1 LKFIF
6 PDFPSMKNVYF
17 NFSKSLSRRTF
28 LKGTGAAMALPWL
41 EAMTPA
47 FASSVANEPPR
58 RFVAVTLAL
67 GLHGPNLNP
76 TESGRNYTPSLYLSE
91 VKDLLGDM
99 TVITGSS
106 HPGVSGGHQTEGSIL
121 TAAPYSRNAAFKNS
135 VSLDQYLAKHQ
146 GHHTRFPSLVLD
158 INGTTSASYTESG
171 SMIPAEQSPSKVFNQ
186 LFIADTPEEQAQQV
200 ERLKEGRSIMDVVA
214 ADVRRVEKKL
224 NKGDQEK
231 MDQYFTSVRNFEKRL
246 GEAQEWATRPKPKV
260 NAEAPVDIENSD
272 AIIDRKKL
280 MLDVMFLALRT
291 DSTRFITVHLN
302 GEGGALPLEGVD
314 EGYHSLSHHGL
325 DEEKLDQLTLVES
338 ALMRK
343 WGDFVRDLKSAE
355 ESNGTMLDSTSVLM
369 TSNLGNASSHDNR
382 NMPVVFAG
390 GGFKHGQHL
399 AFDKTKNYPLPNLY
413 LSILRRHGLEADRFA
428 TSTGEMTGLD
438 LV

>member
-1 LKFIF
+1 
-6 PDFPSMKNVYF
+6 MKQVHF
-17 NFSKSLSRRTF
+17 NFSKSLSRRHF
-28 LKGTGAAMALPWL
+28 LKGAGAVMALPWL
-41 EAMTPA
+41 DAMTPA
-47 FASSVANEPPR
+47 FASAAARQAPR

-67 GLHGPNLNP
+67 GLHSPNLNP
-76 TESGRNYTPSLYLSE
+76 KQPGRKYTPSRYLSE

-99 TVITGSS
+99 TIVTGSS
-106 HPGVSGGHQTEGSIL
+106 HPGVSGGHQAEGSIL
-121 TAAPYSRNAAFKNS
+121 TAAPYSRNGTFKNS
-135 VSLDQYLAKHQ
+135 ISLDQYLAKHE

-171 SMIPAEQSPSKVFNQ
+171 SMIPAEESPSRVFNQ
-186 LFIADTPEEQAQQV
+186 LFIPDTPDEQARQV

-214 ADVRRVEKKL
+214 ADVKRVEKKL
-224 NKGDQEK
+224 SKGDREK

-246 GEAQEWATRPKPKV
+246 GEAQNWATRPKPKV
-260 NAEAPVDIENSD
+260 NARVPVDIENSD

-280 MLDVMFLALRT
+280 MLDVMFLALQT

-302 GEGGALPLEGVD
+302 GEGGAVPLEGVD

-325 DEEKLDQLTLVES
+325 DEQKLEQLTLVETE
-338 ALMRK
+338 LIRK
-343 WGDFVRDLKSAE
+343 WGDFLRDLKGAE
-355 ESNGTMLDSTSVLM
+355 ESRGTMLDSTSVLM

-382 NMPVVFAG
+382 NMPVILAG

-399 AFDKTKNYPLPNLY
+399 AFDKSHNYPLPNLF
-413 LSILRRHGLEADRFA
+413 LSILHRHGLDEDKFA
-428 TSTGEMTGLD
+428 TSTGTMTGLE

>member
-1 LKFIF
+1 
-6 PDFPSMKNVYF
+6 MKNVYF
-17 NFSKSLSRRTF
+17 GFSKSLSRRSF
-28 LKGTGAAMALPWL
+28 LKGAGASMALPWL
-41 EAMTPA
+41 EAMSPA
-47 FASSVANEPPR
+47 FASTAAQQAPR

-76 TESGRNYTPSLYLSE
+76 KGSGRNYTPSRYLSE
-91 VKDLLGDM
+91 VEDLLGDM
-99 TVITGSS
+99 TVVTGSS
-106 HPGVSGGHQTEGSIL
+106 HPGVSGGHQAEGSIL

-171 SMIPAEQSPSKVFNQ
+171 SMIPAEESPSRVFNQ

-214 ADVRRVEKKL
+214 ADVKRVEKKL
-224 NKGDQEK
+224 SNGDREK

-246 GEAQEWATRPKPKV
+246 GEAQEWATQPKPKV
-260 NAEAPVDIENSD
+260 NMGVPVDIENSD

-280 MLDVMFLALRT
+280 MLDVMFLALQT

-302 GEGGALPLEGVD
+302 GEGGAVPLEGVD

-325 DEEKLDQLTLVES
+325 DEEKLDQLTLVETE
-338 ALMRK
+338 LVRK
-343 WGDFVRDLKSAE
+343 WGDFLRDLKGAE
-355 ESNGTMLDSTSVLM
+355 ESNGTMLDATSVLM

-382 NMPVVFAG
+382 NMPVVLAG

-399 AFDKTKNYPLPNLY
+399 AFDKTNNYPLPNMFV
-413 LSILRRHGLEADRFA
+413 SILRRHGLDVDRFA
-428 TSTGEMTGLD
+428 TGSGEMTGLEM
-438 LV
+438 V

>member
-1 LKFIF
+1 
-6 PDFPSMKNVYF
+6 MKRVYF

-28 LKGTGAAMALPWL
+28 LKGAGAAMALPWL

-47 FASSVANEPPR
+47 FASAAANEAPR
-58 RFVAVTLAL
+58 RLVAVTLAL

-99 TVITGSS
+99 TIVTGSS
-106 HPGVSGGHQTEGSIL
+106 HQGVSGGHQAEGSIL

-135 VSLDQYLAKHQ
+135 ISLDQYLAKHQ

-171 SMIPAEQSPSKVFNQ
+171 SMIPAEQSPSRVFNQ

-214 ADVRRVEKKL
+214 SDVKRVEKKL
-224 NKGDQEK
+224 SSGDREK
-231 MDQYFTSVRNFEKRL
+231 LDQYFTSVRNFEKRL
-246 GEAQEWATRPKPKV
+246 GEAQEWATRPKPNV
-260 NAEAPVDIENSD
+260 NAKAPIDIENSD

-280 MLDVMFLALRT
+280 MLDVMFLALQT

-302 GEGGALPLEGVD
+302 GEGGAVPLQGVD
-314 EGYHSLSHHGL
+314 QGYHTLSHHGL
-325 DEEKLDQLTLVES
+325 DEEKLNQLTLVETE
-338 ALMRK
+338 LVRK
-343 WGDFVRDLKSAE
+343 WGDFLRDLKGAE
-355 ESNGTMLDSTSVLM
+355 ESNGTMLDTTSVLM
-369 TSNLGNASSHDNR
+369 TSNLGNGSSHDNR
-382 NMPVVFAG
+382 NMPVLLAG

-399 AFDKTKNYPLPNLY
+399 AFDKTNNYPLPNLY
-413 LSILRRHGLEADRFA
+413 LSILHRHGLEADRFA

-438 LV
+438 MV

>member
-1 LKFIF
+1 
-6 PDFPSMKNVYF
+6 MKKVYF

-28 LKGTGAAMALPWL
+28 LKGAGAAVALPWL
-41 EAMTPA
+41 DAMTPA
-47 FASSVANEPPR
+47 FASSSATQPPR

-99 TVITGSS
+99 TVVTGSS
-106 HPGVSGGHQTEGSIL
+106 HPGVSGGHQAEGSIL

-135 VSLDQYLAKHQ
+135 ISLDQYLAKHE

-171 SMIPAEQSPSKVFNQ
+171 SMIPAEESPSRVFNQ
-186 LFIADTPEEQAQQV
+186 LFIADTPEEQERQV

-224 NKGDQEK
+224 SKGDREK

-246 GEAQEWATRPKPKV
+246 GEAQEWVTKPKPHV
-260 NAEAPVDIENSD
+260 NAEVPVDIENPD

-280 MLDVMFLALRT
+280 MLDVTFLALQT
-291 DSTRFITVHLN
+291 DSTRFITIHLN
-302 GEGGALPLEGVD
+302 GEGGAVPIPGVD
-314 EGYHSLSHHGL
+314 EGYHNLSHHGL
-325 DEEKLDQLTLVES
+325 DEEKLKQLTLVET
-338 ALMRK
+338 ALVRK
-343 WGDFVRDLKSAE
+343 WGNFLRDLKGAE
-355 ESNGTMLDSTSVLM
+355 EANGTMLDTTSVLM

-382 NMPVVFAG
+382 NMPVVLAG

-399 AFDKTKNYPLPNLY
+399 AFDKTNNYPLPNLF
-413 LSILRRHGLEADRFA
+413 LSILHRHGIPDDQFA
-428 TSTGEMTGLD
+428 TSKGTMTGLEMA
-438 LV
+438 

>member
-1 LKFIF
+1 
-6 PDFPSMKNVYF
+6 
-17 NFSKSLSRRTF
+17 
-28 LKGTGAAMALPWL
+28 MALPWL

-47 FASSVANEPPR
+47 FASSLANQPPR

-76 TESGRNYTPSLYLSE
+76 KESGRNYTPSPYLSE
-91 VKDLLGDM
+91 VEDLLGDM

-171 SMIPAEQSPSKVFNQ
+171 SMIPAEESPSEVFNQ
-186 LFIADTPEEQAQQV
+186 LFIPDTPEEKALQV
-200 ERLKEGRSIMDVVA
+200 ERLKQGRSIMDVVGSDA
-214 ADVRRVEKKL
+214 KRVVRKL
-224 NKGDQEK
+224 SSGDRDK
-231 MDQYFTSVRNFEKRL
+231 IDQYFTSVRNFEKRL
-246 GEAQEWATRPKPKV
+246 GEAQEWALRPKPKV
-260 NAEAPVDIENSD
+260 NVEAPEDIDNSD

-280 MLDVMFLALRT
+280 MLDVMFLALQT
-291 DSTRFITVHLN
+291 DSTRFITIHLN
-302 GEGGALPLEGVD
+302 GEGGVVPIEGVE

-325 DEEKLDQLTLVES
+325 DEEKLDQLTLVETE
-338 ALMRK
+338 LVRK
-343 WGDFVRDLKSAE
+343 WGDFLRDLKGAE

-382 NMPVVFAG
+382 NMPVLFAG

-399 AFDKTKNYPLPNLY
+399 AFDKSNNYPLPNLY
-413 LSILRRHGLEADRFA
+413 LSILRRHGLEADRFV
-428 TSTGEMTGLD
+428 TSTGEMTGLEM
-438 LV
+438 V